1 MFELGALD
9 KELSSLLSDEMIQPL
24 IRQMTTMLF
33 VTAGVSLLLLIAA
46 IWFFG
51 VYLPRKRKQELA
63 EMINGQFA
71 LMSKKIESIYALRLE
86 ELAAA
91 LDRQT
96 SVLEEAVAALQER
109 KP

>member
-9 KELSSLLSDEMIQPL
+9 GELSSLLSDGMIQPL
-24 IRQMTTMLF
+24 IRQLTTYLYIS
-33 VTAGVSLLLLIAA
+33 AGLSLLLLIAA

-63 EMINGQFA
+63 EMINAQFT

-91 LDRQT
+91 LDRQS
-96 SVLEEAVAALQER
+96 SVLEEAAAALR
-109 KP
+109 ASKT

>member
-24 IRQMTTMLF
+24 IRQMTTMLY

-63 EMINGQFA
+63 EMINGHFA

-96 SVLEEAVAALQER
+96 SALEEAVAALQER